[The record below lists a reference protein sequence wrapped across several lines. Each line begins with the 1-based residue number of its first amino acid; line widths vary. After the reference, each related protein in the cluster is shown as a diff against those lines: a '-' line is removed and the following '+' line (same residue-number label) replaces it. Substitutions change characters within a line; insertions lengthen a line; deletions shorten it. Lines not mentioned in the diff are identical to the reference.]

1 MVQATRQLPA
11 LPRDLSV
18 LPQAWSDALLATCSD
33 AAHPRLQQ
41 ALRALFASEL
51 NPEQRRAALEQA
63 AILAEL
69 GPDTELVLAAI
80 LRPLYAEEHAA
91 RHMEESIDL
100 AALQADWGDGVSAL
114 LDSARR
120 LSFLQVG
127 AAEAEHSDIQQE
139 NLRRMLLAMA
149 SDARVVVLLL
159 AERLYQLRHVR
170 ELPQEEGR
178 RIARETRD
186 ILAPL
191 ANRLGIWQFKWQ
203 LEDLAFR
210 TLQEEDYL
218 QIARALDERR
228 EDRDRYIQ
236 GVIVIL
242 QEKLQESGTLAEIS
256 GRSKHIFSIWKK
268 IQRKEASLDALYDLR
283 AVRVI
288 VDSITACYTVLGLVH
303 GLWPHIPKE
312 FDDYIAAPKPNGY
325 RSLHTAVR
333 GPEGRVL
340 EVQIR
345 TREMHEEAE
354 RGFAAH
360 WRYKEGSAHDS
371 ALERKVAWLRQL
383 LEWKEDLSQQEGFM
397 ERFSDAVA
405 EEHIYV
411 FSPRGE
417 VIELPAGSTALDFA
431 YAIHTELGHRTRGA
445 RADGRIITLQTALRN
460 GQQIELLTAK
470 DGRPSR
476 DWMSP
481 TLGFL
486 ATARGR
492 ARVKQWYRR
501 QDRDQNIQDGRT
513 LVLRELARV
522 GAGQAGLEAAAQCFQ
537 EKNLDDFLAA
547 VGQGDITVAQ
557 LAGRFSRLAP
567 KPGAELESAPKR
579 QRPRRANQREGIR
592 IEGVGNLLTHFA
604 RCCGPVPGDAIVGFI
619 SQGRGVSVHRRDCSN
634 ALRLMDVHPE
644 RMITVDW
651 GVEVRDRYALDL
663 DVLAHDRS
671 GLLRDITGLLAD
683 EKVNV
688 LGANTHTDRRSH
700 LARIR
705 LTVEIAGIAE
715 LARLLQ
721 KIAAISN
728 VLSAERARN

>member
-1 MVQATRQLPA
+1 MVQAVHHLPT
-11 LPRDLSV
+11 LPDDLSIC
-18 LPQAWSDALLATCSD
+18 PDAWSRALLVQCSES
-33 AAHPRLQQ
+33 AQ
-41 ALRALFASEL
+41 ASIQHALDALFAQCDDL
-51 NPEQRRAALEQA
+51 GLRRAALEQA

-69 GPDTELVLAAI
+69 GPDTELVLAAL
-80 LRPLYAEEHAA
+80 LRPLFHT
-91 RHMEESIDL
+91 
-100 AALQADWGDGVSAL
+100 ADTELSEAKPIWGDGVVNLLESAQ
-114 LDSARR
+114 R
-120 LSFLQVG
+120 LSFLHVG
-127 AAEAEHSDIQQE
+127 TQATGSSETQHE

-149 SDARVVVLLL
+149 SDVRVVVLLL

-170 ELPQEEGR
+170 ELPTEER
-178 RIARETRD
+178 QRIARETRD

-191 ANRLGIWQFKWQ
+191 ANRLGIWQLKWQ

-210 TLQEEDYL
+210 TLQEEEYL
-218 QIARALDERR
+218 RIARALDERR
-228 EDRDRYIQ
+228 EDRDRYI
-236 GVIVIL
+236 
-242 QEKLQESGTLAEIS
+242 ESAIATLNEELNKAGIQAEIS

-283 AVRVI
+283 AVRI
-288 VDSITACYTVLGLVH
+288 LVDNITACYTALGLVH

-312 FDDYIAAPKPNGY
+312 FDDYIAAPKANGY

-360 WRYKEGSAHDS
+360 WRYKEGGAHDS
-371 ALERKVAWLRQL
+371 ALERKVLWLRQL
-383 LEWKEDLSQQEGFM
+383 LEWKEDVSRQEDFL

-405 EEHIYV
+405 EEQIYV

-445 RADGRIITLQTALRN
+445 RADGRIITLQTPLKT

-470 DGRPSR
+470 EGRPSR
-476 DWMSP
+476 DWMNPS
-481 TLGFL
+481 LGFL
-486 ATARGR
+486 ATSRGR
-492 ARVKQWYRR
+492 SRVKQWYRR
-501 QDRDQNIQDGRT
+501 QDREQNIQDGRA
-513 LVLRELARV
+513 LVMRELERV
-522 GAGQAGLEAAAQCFQ
+522 GAGQAGLDAAAECFQ
-537 EKNLDDFLAA
+537 ESQVDDFLAA

-557 LAGRFSRLAP
+557 LAGRFARLAP
-567 KPGAELESAPKR
+567 KPLAPAAKSIQR
-579 QRPRRANQREGIR
+579 KRPRRANQSDGVR

-604 RCCGPVPGDAIVGFI
+604 RCCGPVPGDAIIGFI
-619 SQGRGVSVHRRDCSN
+619 SQGRGVSVHRCDCSN

-644 RMITVDW
+644 RMISVDW
-651 GVEVRDRYALDL
+651 GQESTDRYVLDL
-663 DVLAHDRS
+663 DVRAHDRS

-688 LGANTHTDRRSH
+688 LGANTSTDRRTH
-700 LARIR
+700 LAHIR
-705 LTVEIAGIAE
+705 LTVEIGGVEE

-721 KIAAISN
+721 KIATIPN
-728 VLSAERARN
+728 VLSAERSRN

>member
-1 MVQATRQLPA
+1 MVQAVRHLPP
-11 LPRDLSV
+11 LPEDLSAR
-18 LPQAWSDALLATCSD
+18 PTIWEQALLDECVRS
-33 AAHPRLQQ
+33 AHERINH
-41 ALRALFASEL
+41 ALDALFAQCEASED
-51 NPEQRRAALEQA
+51 RRAALEQA

-69 GPDTELVLAAI
+69 GPDAELVI
-80 LRPLYAEEHAA
+80 
-91 RHMEESIDL
+91 
-100 AALQADWGDGVSAL
+100 AALLHPLFASPDQNFATATSTWGEGVVGLLESAQ
-114 LDSARR
+114 R
-120 LSFLQVG
+120 LAFLQVG
-127 AAEAEHSDIQQE
+127 SQETDSNETQHE

-149 SDARVVVLLL
+149 SDVRVVVLLL

-170 ELPQEEGR
+170 ELSREEGQ

-191 ANRLGIWQFKWQ
+191 ANRLGIWQLKWQ

-210 TLQEEDYL
+210 TLHEDEYL
-218 QIARALDERR
+218 RIARALDERR

-236 GVIVIL
+236 DVIATL
-242 QEKLQESGTLAEIS
+242 SEKLKEAGIEGEIS

-283 AVRVI
+283 AVRI
-288 VDSITACYTVLGLVH
+288 LVDNVTACYTALGLVH

-333 GPEGRVL
+333 GPEGRIL

-345 TREMHEEAE
+345 TREMHDEAE

-371 ALERKVAWLRQL
+371 ALERKVLWLRQL
-383 LEWKEDLSQQEGFM
+383 LEWKEDVSQQEEFL

-405 EEHIYV
+405 EEQIYV

-445 RADGRIITLQTALRN
+445 RADGRIVTLQTPLKT

-470 DGRPSR
+470 EGRPSR
-476 DWMSP
+476 DWMNPS
-481 TLGFL
+481 LGFL
-486 ATARGR
+486 ATSRGR
-492 ARVKQWYRR
+492 SRVKQWYRR
-501 QDRDQNIQDGRT
+501 QDREQNIQDGRA
-513 LVLRELARV
+513 LVMRELERV
-522 GAGQAGLEAAAQCFQ
+522 GAGQAGLEAAAECFQ
-537 EKNLDDFLAA
+537 ESNLEDFLAA

-557 LAGRFSRLAP
+557 LAGRFARLAP
-567 KPGAELESAPKR
+567 KPVVDSPQPVKR
-579 QRPRRANQREGIR
+579 KRPRRANQTDGVR
-592 IEGVGNLLTHFA
+592 IEGVGNLLTHYA

-644 RMITVDW
+644 RMISVDW
-651 GVEVRDRYALDL
+651 GQESADRYVLDL
-663 DVLAHDRS
+663 DVRAHDRS

-688 LGANTHTDRRSH
+688 LGANTSTDRRTH
-700 LARIR
+700 LAHIR
-705 LTVEIAGIAE
+705 LTVEIGGVEE

-721 KIAAISN
+721 KIAAIPN
-728 VLSAERARN
+728 VLSAERSRN